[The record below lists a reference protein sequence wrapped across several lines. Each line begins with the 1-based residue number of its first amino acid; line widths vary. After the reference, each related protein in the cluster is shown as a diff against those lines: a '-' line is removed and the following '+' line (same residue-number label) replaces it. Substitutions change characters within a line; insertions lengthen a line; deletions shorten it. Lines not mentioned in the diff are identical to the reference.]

1 MNRKLWSVCLAM
13 ILLLA
18 LIVEPQVSRAEGNA
32 AYALSIPASGASV
45 GQEVTVTLKGE
56 NLADLYGYEAVIEY
70 DASKLSF
77 KAAKSSIQGSGFSI
91 TPSVNGNQ
99 ITFAFTKVGKE
110 AGLSGNAEL
119 GTFTFQARAV
129 GSADIKLIK
138 LLAVSPDSLGTR
150 WTEVRTV
157 TAQIFTSDSSEST
170 SPGVG
175 APASPPVSPP
185 ASGAPVEKVSGGT
198 AELVASS
205 AQRLGAKLLAAP
217 VKTDAVAENG
227 GYLQVSIE
235 VPAGIDM
242 KKATGVLFNPATG
255 ELTFVPTVFG
265 QAGGVAVATIKHS
278 GNGIYTVIE
287 HSKTF
292 ADMSGHWAKAEVEL
306 LASKLLVNGRA
317 DEQFVP
323 QGDITRAEFAALL
336 VRGLGLSP
344 APAAAAFKDVASSDW
359 HAGYVGAAVK
369 AGLVEGMDA
378 GIFAP
383 NSNITREQMAV
394 MISRAMQA
402 AGKPQAAKVKNLEA
416 FTDEGLMS
424 SWAKEGISQSVEAGL
439 LNGKDSQLFIPSSN
453 ATRAEAAVVL
463 KRLLQ
468 YAELMN

>member
-1 MNRKLWSVCLAM
+1 MAM

-32 AYALSIPASGASV
+32 AYSLSIPASGARV

-56 NLADLYGYEAVIEY
+56 NLADLYGYEAVMEY
-70 DASKLSF
+70 DTGKLSF
-77 KAAKSSIQGSGFSI
+77 QTAKSSIQGSGFSI

-110 AGLSGNAEL
+110 AGVSGNAEL

-138 LLAVSPDSLGTR
+138 LLAVSPDNLGTR

-157 TAQIFTSDSSEST
+157 TAQIFASDSDSSEST

-175 APASPPVSPP
+175 APANPP
-185 ASGAPVEKVSGGT
+185 ASGTPVEKVSGET

-217 VKTDAVAENG
+217 VKTDAVAKNG

-265 QAGGVAVATIKHS
+265 QAGGVTVATIKHS
-278 GNGIYTVIE
+278 GNGIYTIIE
-287 HSKTF
+287 YSKTF
-292 ADMSGHWAKAEVEL
+292 ADMNGHWAKAEVEL

-317 DEQFVP
+317 DEQFAP

-344 APAAAAFKDVASSDW
+344 APSAAAFQDVASSDW
-359 HAGYVGAAVK
+359 HAGYVGAAAK
-369 AGLVEGMDA
+369 AGLVEGIGA

-424 SWAKEGISQSVEAGL
+424 SWAKEGISRSVEARL
-439 LNGKDSQLFIPSSN
+439 LNGKDAQLFIPSSN